1 MLKLGI
7 LASHTGT
14 NFQSILDACQKGT
27 LAARPVV
34 AISNNS
40 DSMSLQRAER
50 AGVPTF
56 HLSGKT
62 HPREEDLDAAI
73 LDALRDHQVEL
84 VVLVGYMKHLGRA
97 TLDHYQGRI
106 INIHPALLPKYGGQ
120 GMYGMNVHK
129 AVLASGDRESGPS
142 IHLVNSEY
150 DAGPVI
156 TQRKVPVLA
165 DDTPDS
171 LAARVLI
178 HEHQLLVETLIKIV
192 DGEIDLTRF
201 SG

>member
-1 MLKLGI
+1 
-7 LASHTGT
+7 
-14 NFQSILDACQKGT
+14 
-27 LAARPVV
+27 
-34 AISNNS
+34 
-40 DSMSLQRAER
+40 
-50 AGVPTF
+50 
-56 HLSGKT
+56 
-62 HPREEDLDAAI
+62 
-73 LDALRDHQVEL
+73 
-84 VVLVGYMKHLGRA
+84 
-97 TLDHYQGRI
+97 
-106 INIHPALLPKYGGQ
+106 
-120 GMYGMNVHK
+120 MYGMNVHK

-156 TQRKVPVLA
+156 AQSKVPVLA

-201 SG
+201 AA

>member
-14 NFQSILDACQKGT
+14 NFQSILDACRKGT

-84 VVLVGYMKHLGRA
+84 VVLVGYMKHLGPA

>member
-14 NFQSILDACQKGT
+14 NFQSILDACQEGI

-40 DSMSLQRAER
+40 ASMSLQRAAR

-56 HLSGKT
+56 HLSGKS
-62 HPREEDLDAAI
+62 HPREEDLDTAI

-84 VVLVGYMKHLGRA
+84 VVLVGYMKHLGPA
-97 TLDHYQGRI
+97 TLDHYRGRI

-156 TQRKVPVLA
+156 AQRKVPVLA
-165 DDTPDS
+165 DDSPDS

-201 SG
+201 AG